1 MVDHSKIAT
10 DATPASEDHLRRNLT
25 NRHIQL
31 IAIGG
36 AIGTGLFMG
45 SGKTISLAGP
55 SIIFVYMIIGFM
67 LFFVMRAMG
76 ELLLS
81 NLEYKS
87 FSDFAAD
94 LLGPWAGFF
103 TGWTYWFCWVVTGI
117 ADVVAITAYAQFWF
131 PELSQWIASL
141 LCVLLL
147 LGLNLATV
155 KMFGEMEF
163 WFAMIKIVAIVG
175 LIVAGLVMI
184 AMQFQSPTG
193 TVASFTHLWND
204 GGMFPKGISGFFAGF
219 QIAVFAF
226 VGIELVGTT
235 AAETKDPEKSL
246 PRAINS
252 IPIRIIMFYVF
263 ALIVIMSVTPWS
275 SVVPDKSPFVELFV
289 LIGLP
294 AAASVIN
301 FVVLTSAASSA
312 NSGVFSTSRMLF
324 GLIGRPAA
332 ASVINFVVLTSAAS
346 SANSG
351 VFSTSRMLFGLAQEG
366 DAPKSFATL
375 SKRAVP
381 ANGLTFS
388 CICLLGGVVLI
399 YLIPNVMTV
408 FTLVTTVS
416 AILFMFVWT
425 IILCSYLVYR
435 KQRPALHQKSIYKM
449 PAGKLMCW
457 VCMAFFVF
465 VLVLL
470 SLREDTRQA
479 LIVTPLW
486 FIVLGLSYVF
496 LRKKKTA

>member
-1 MVDHSKIAT
+1 MQHDTKNIAQT
-10 DATPASEDHLRRNLT
+10 GEESPEHLSRNLS

-94 LLGPWAGFF
+94 LLGPWAGYF

-117 ADVVAITAYAQFWF
+117 ADVVAVTSYAQFWF
-131 PELSQWIASL
+131 PGLSQWVASL
-141 LCVLLL
+141 IFVLILF
-147 LGLNLATV
+147 GLNLATV
-155 KMFGEMEF
+155 KMFGETEF

-175 LIVAGLVMI
+175 LIITGLVMVL
-184 AMQFQSPTG
+184 MHYQTPSG
-193 TVASFTHLWND
+193 SVAAFSNLWD
-204 GGMFPKGISGFFAGF
+204 HGGLFPKGISGFFAGF
-219 QIAVFAF
+219 QIAIFAF

-235 AAETKDPEKSL
+235 AAETKDPKKSL
-246 PRAINS
+246 PRAINA
-252 IPIRIIMFYVF
+252 IPLRIIMFYVF
-263 ALIVIMSVTPWS
+263 ALIAIMCVTPWDA
-275 SVVPDKSPFVELFV
+275 VAADKSPFVELFV
-289 LIGLP
+289 LAGLP
-294 AAASVIN
+294 AAASIIN

-312 NSGVFSTSRMLF
+312 NSGIFSTSRMLF
-324 GLIGRPAA
+324 GLG
-332 ASVINFVVLTSAAS
+332 
-346 SANSG
+346 
-351 VFSTSRMLFGLAQEG
+351 QEG
-366 DAPKSFATL
+366 MAPKAFGKL
-375 SKRAVP
+375 SARKVP
-381 ANGLTFS
+381 SNGLIFS
-388 CICLLGGVVLI
+388 CICLLSGVVLI
-399 YLIPNVMTV
+399 YLIPNVLTV

-435 KQRPALHQKSIYKM
+435 RKRPQLHASSEYKM
-449 PAGKLMCW
+449 PLGILMCW
-457 VCMAFFVF
+457 VGMAFFAF

-470 SLREDTRQA
+470 SLQDDTRKA

-486 FIVLGLSYVF
+486 FVILGLGYWI
-496 LRKKKTA
+496 RAKKLAALKP

>member
-1 MVDHSKIAT
+1 MVDQVKVAA
-10 DATPASEDHLRRNLT
+10 DEQAPAEQSLRRNLT

-87 FSDFAAD
+87 FSDFASD
-94 LLGPWAGFF
+94 LLGPWAGYF
-103 TGWTYWFCWVVTGI
+103 TGWTYWFCWVVTGM

-131 PELSQWIASL
+131 PGLSDWVASL
-141 LCVLLL
+141 AVVILLL
-147 LGLNLATV
+147 SLNLATV

-163 WFAMIKIVAIVG
+163 WFAMVKIVAIVA
-175 LIVAGLVMI
+175 LIVVGLVMI
-184 AMQFQSPTG
+184 AMHFKSPTG
-193 TVASFTHLWND
+193 VEASFAHLWND
-204 GGMFPKGISGFFAGF
+204 GGWFPKGISGFFAGF

-289 LIGLP
+289 LVGL
-294 AAASVIN
+294 
-301 FVVLTSAASSA
+301 
-312 NSGVFSTSRMLF
+312 
-324 GLIGRPAA
+324 PAA

-366 DAPKSFATL
+366 VAPKAFAKL

-381 ANGLTFS
+381 AKGLTFS
-388 CICLLGGVVLI
+388 CICLLGGAVYSRHPAKCLAGD
-399 YLIPNVMTV
+399 YSPASARGNS
-408 FTLVTTVS
+408 TLFS
-416 AILFMFVWT
+416 
-425 IILCSYLVYR
+425 R
-435 KQRPALHQKSIYKM
+435 
-449 PAGKLMCW
+449 LMCSIRSSIISLMPLYIAFQVVQASGGGVTFW
-457 VCMAFFVF
+457 VTCLMTSTSSPASSCSISITLIGPVAWRPIPCLIMGNRICSSFIIWLESSSCSAVRYFVRPRGTF
-465 VLVLL
+465 
-470 SLREDTRQA
+470 
-479 LIVTPLW
+479 
-486 FIVLGLSYVF
+486 GLS
-496 LRKKKTA
+496 A

>member
-1 MVDHSKIAT
+1 MVEQVKVEAAS
-10 DATPASEDHLRRNLT
+10 PAKGEEHLRRNLT

-94 LLGPWAGFF
+94 LLGPWAGYF

-131 PELSQWIASL
+131 PGLSDWVASL
-141 LCVLLL
+141 AVVLLL

-163 WFAMIKIVAIVG
+163 WFAMIKIVAIVALILIG
-175 LIVAGLVMI
+175 LGMVLMH
-184 AMQFQSPTG
+184 FESPTG
-193 TVASFTHLWND
+193 SVASFSNLWND
-204 GGMFPKGISGFFAGF
+204 GGWFPKGLSGFFAGF

-263 ALIVIMSVTPWS
+263 ALIMIMSVTPWS

-289 LIGLP
+289 LAGLP
-294 AAASVIN
+294 AAASIIN

-312 NSGVFSTSRMLF
+312 NSGVFSTSRMLY
-324 GLIGRPAA
+324 
-332 ASVINFVVLTSAAS
+332 
-346 SANSG
+346 
-351 VFSTSRMLFGLAQEG
+351 GLAQDG
-366 DAPKSFATL
+366 VAPKRFALL

-381 ANGLTFS
+381 SSGLTFS

-399 YLIPNVMTV
+399 YLIPNVVTV
-408 FTLVTTVS
+408 FTMVTTVS
-416 AILFMFVWT
+416 AILFMFVWS
-425 IILCSYLVYR
+425 IILCSYMVYR
-435 KQRPALHQKSIYKM
+435 KQRPHLHEKSIYKM
-449 PAGKLMCW
+449 PFGKLMCW
-457 VCMAFFVF
+457 VCLAFFAF
-465 VLVLL
+465 VIVLL
-470 SLREDTRQA
+470 TLEADTRQA
-479 LIVTPLW
+479 LMVTPLW
-486 FIVLGLSYVF
+486 FVILGLGWMFIRNRRRTQSVSVT
-496 LRKKKTA
+496 LVANNQ

>member
-1 MVDHSKIAT
+1 MVEQVKVEAT
-10 DATPASEDHLRRNLT
+10 SPAKGEEHLRRNLT

-94 LLGPWAGFF
+94 LLGPWAGYF

-131 PELSQWIASL
+131 PGLSDWVASL
-141 LCVLLL
+141 AVVLLL

-163 WFAMIKIVAIVG
+163 WFAMIKIVAIVALILIG
-175 LIVAGLVMI
+175 LGMVLMH
-184 AMQFQSPTG
+184 FESPTG
-193 TVASFTHLWND
+193 SVASFSNLWND
-204 GGMFPKGISGFFAGF
+204 GGWFPKGLSGFFAGF

-263 ALIVIMSVTPWS
+263 ALIMIMSVTPWS

-289 LIGLP
+289 LAGLP
-294 AAASVIN
+294 AAASIIN

-312 NSGVFSTSRMLF
+312 NSGVFSTSRMLY
-324 GLIGRPAA
+324 
-332 ASVINFVVLTSAAS
+332 
-346 SANSG
+346 
-351 VFSTSRMLFGLAQEG
+351 GLAQDG
-366 DAPKSFATL
+366 VAPKRFALL

-381 ANGLTFS
+381 SSGLTFS

-399 YLIPNVMTV
+399 YLIPNVVTV
-408 FTLVTTVS
+408 FTMVTTVS
-416 AILFMFVWT
+416 AILFMFVWS
-425 IILCSYLVYR
+425 IILCSYMVYR
-435 KQRPALHQKSIYKM
+435 KQRPHLHEKSIYKM
-449 PAGKLMCW
+449 PFGKLMCW
-457 VCMAFFVF
+457 VYLAFFAF
-465 VLVLL
+465 VIVLL
-470 SLREDTRQA
+470 TLEADTRQA
-479 LIVTPLW
+479 LMVTPIW
-486 FIVLGLSYVF
+486 FVILGLGWMF
-496 LRKKKTA
+496 IRKRRSTQ

>member
-1 MVDHSKIAT
+1 MVEQVKVEAAS
-10 DATPASEDHLRRNLT
+10 PAKGEEHLRRNLT

-94 LLGPWAGFF
+94 LLGPWAGYF

-131 PELSQWIASL
+131 PGLSDWVASL
-141 LCVLLL
+141 AVVLLL

-163 WFAMIKIVAIVG
+163 WFAMIKIVAIVALILIG
-175 LIVAGLVMI
+175 LGMVLMH
-184 AMQFQSPTG
+184 FESPTG
-193 TVASFTHLWND
+193 SVASFSNLWND
-204 GGMFPKGISGFFAGF
+204 GGWFPKGLSGFFAGF

-263 ALIVIMSVTPWS
+263 ALIMIMSVTPWS

-289 LIGLP
+289 LAGLP
-294 AAASVIN
+294 AAASIIN

-312 NSGVFSTSRMLF
+312 NSGVFSTSRMLY
-324 GLIGRPAA
+324 
-332 ASVINFVVLTSAAS
+332 
-346 SANSG
+346 
-351 VFSTSRMLFGLAQEG
+351 GLAQDG
-366 DAPKSFATL
+366 VAPKRFALL

-381 ANGLTFS
+381 SSGLTFS
-388 CICLLGGVVLI
+388 CVCLLGGVVLI
-399 YLIPNVMTV
+399 YLIPNVVTV
-408 FTLVTTVS
+408 FTMVTTVS
-416 AILFMFVWT
+416 AILFMFVWS
-425 IILCSYLVYR
+425 IILCSYMVYR
-435 KQRPALHQKSIYKM
+435 KQRPHLHEKSIYKM
-449 PAGKLMCW
+449 PFGKLMCW
-457 VCMAFFVF
+457 VCLAFFAF
-465 VLVLL
+465 VIVLL
-470 SLREDTRQA
+470 TLEADTRQA
-479 LIVTPLW
+479 LMVTP
-486 FIVLGLSYVF
+486 FGLLFWDWVGCSFANVAAHNRYR
-496 LRKKKTA
+496 LL